1 MARETLTDGELVTR
15 TRRGDHQAFDALVR
29 RYLRPALAVGLE
41 IAPSRED
48 AEDLVQDA
56 FHKALRHLDRFDAR
70 RPFGPWFFTILRN
83 LGRSAGTAA
92 SRWVLT
98 SLPDDMPVADADP
111 LTETERAE
119 LQGALTVAMERLSD
133 MQQTCFRLCDI
144 EGFRGPE
151 VAEMLGVSEATVRT
165 HVYRARRALRQSLG
179 SHREGSGIG

>member
-1 MARETLTDGELVTR
+1 MAWETLTDGELVTR
-15 TRRGDHQAFDALVR
+15 TRRGDHQAFDVLMR

-70 RPFGPWFFTILRN
+70 RPFGPWLFTILRN
-83 LGRSAGTAA
+83 LGRSARSTA
-92 SRWVLT
+92 SRWVLAPLEDGL
-98 SLPDDMPVADADP
+98 SAEDADP
-111 LTETERAE
+111 LTETERRE
-119 LQGALTVAMERLSD
+119 LQGAIAEAIERLSE

-151 VAEMLGVSEATVRT
+151 VAEMLGLSEATVRT
-165 HVYRARRALRQSLG
+165 HLYRARYALRAPLE
-179 SHREGSGIG
+179 SHREGGGIE